1 MSHFL
6 FTAATLRERSSL
18 DSAELQLRHGL
29 WGCCTALI
37 QQNLAKYLAAH
48 SCGLVYVLKIGI
60 CAEFRIHAPVLRL
73 QDMDEFLR
81 EDLRTE
87 ARFGFVRVT
96 PTRRWT
102 SGPQESHAL
111 LQEVL
116 QIAEQAEL
124 TRRLG
129 LGMHRLTD
137 GEYQAIVERLGS
149 GSAVT

>member
-37 QQNLAKYLAAH
+37 QQNLAKYLAPD
-48 SCGLVYVLKIGI
+48 SRGLIYVLKAGL
-60 CAEFRIHAPVLRL
+60 CGEFRIHSPVLRL

-102 SGPQESHAL
+102 GTPQDSHAL

-116 QIAEQAEL
+116 EIPEQAEL

-129 LGMHRLTD
+129 LGMHRLTEA
-137 GEYQAIVERLGS
+137 EYQAIVERLGP
-149 GSAVT
+149 GTPVP

>member
-6 FTAATLRERSSL
+6 FTAATLRERSSV

-37 QQNLAKYLAAH
+37 QQNLAKYLAPE
-48 SCGLVYVLKIGI
+48 SCGLVYVLKVGI
-60 CAEFRIHAPVLRL
+60 CAEFRIGSPVLRL

-87 ARFGFVRVT
+87 ARFGFIRVL

-102 SGPQESHAL
+102 GTPQESHAL

-116 QIAEQAEL
+116 QIPEPAEL

-137 GEYQAIVERLGS
+137 VEYQAIVERLGP
-149 GSAVT
+149 GTPIG